1 MSCMFTYVG
10 FRAENVYCSSGLS
23 VWSTCDFS
31 SFLLKRAVMLA
42 SCLLVRMS
50 AYEFIQKLK
59 IMPMFQ
65 FLVNM
70 NTLEV
75 ILL

>member
-1 MSCMFTYVG
+1 MWV

-23 VWSTCDFS
+23 AWSTCDFS
-31 SFLLKRAVMLA
+31 SFLLKRAIMPA
-42 SCLLVRMS
+42 SCLLVRMN
-50 AYEFIQKLK
+50 AYEFILELK

-65 FLVNM
+65 FLVNV

>member
-1 MSCMFTYVG
+1 MSWMFTYVG

-23 VWSTCDFS
+23 VWSTFDFS

-50 AYEFIQKLK
+50 AYEFILKLK

-70 NTLEV
+70 NTFEV

>member
-1 MSCMFTYVG
+1 MSWMFTNVG
-10 FRAENVYCSSGLS
+10 FRAENVCCSSGLS

-31 SFLLKRAVMLA
+31 SFLLKRAIMPA
-42 SCLLVRMS
+42 SCLLVGMIE
-50 AYEFIQKLK
+50 YEFTLKLM
-59 IMPMFQ
+59 IMPMFH